1 VYNYASHYSP
11 LHVAGPP
18 SLRIRISR
26 GKRTIELWIL
36 LRDHSKFRTHIF
48 LSSIEISQ
56 LKTTIMAEPK
66 STANQRLTKI
76 TDFLT
81 MNKTATTI
89 PWDPDCTKFPTRKE
103 LPQIPGA
110 PPEAAWV
117 WGDSD
122 YVSRT
127 VNRSLLVEERLTKEL
142 RSVESTSSPRQEWQ
156 QQRKRSGLA
165 KLSLS
170 SMT

>member
-1 VYNYASHYSP
+1 
-11 LHVAGPP
+11 
-18 SLRIRISR
+18 
-26 GKRTIELWIL
+26 
-36 LRDHSKFRTHIF
+36 
-48 LSSIEISQ
+48 
-56 LKTTIMAEPK
+56 MAEPK

-127 VNRSLLVEERLTKEL
+127 INRSLCIYEILTEEFRL
-142 RSVESTSSPRQEWQ
+142 VESTSSLQQEWQ
-156 QQRKRSGLA
+156 QQRKRSELV

>member
-1 VYNYASHYSP
+1 MRGYGPCAPAFRGVVSVPKHQDIPKPFGILNCISSSHNNFA
-11 LHVAGPP
+11 LHTQ
-18 SLRIRISR
+18 SL
-26 GKRTIELWIL
+26 G
-36 LRDHSKFRTHIF
+36 
-48 LSSIEISQ
+48 
-56 LKTTIMAEPK
+56 IMAEPK

-122 YVSRT
+122 YVR
-127 VNRSLLVEERLTKEL
+127 RQIICYLCIDQRLTKEVDW
-142 RSVESTSSPRQEWQ
+142 SNQPPHTNESGSGS
-156 QQRKRSGLA
+156 KRDSNWRNRPCQV
-165 KLSLS
+165 
-170 SMT
+170 

>member
-1 VYNYASHYSP
+1 
-11 LHVAGPP
+11 
-18 SLRIRISR
+18 
-26 GKRTIELWIL
+26 
-36 LRDHSKFRTHIF
+36 
-48 LSSIEISQ
+48 
-56 LKTTIMAEPK
+56 MAEPK

-110 PPEAAWV
+110 PLEAAWV